1 MNNTRCSSQMHG
13 GASVE
18 EERRGEERR
27 GEERRGEEKKKE
39 ED

>member
-1 MNNTRCSSQMHG
+1 MNSTRCSSQMHG

-27 GEERRGEEKKKE
+27 GEEKEKE
-39 ED
+39 EDRKRVN